1 MRPILTLMLVLLV
14 LAFPG
19 MSRADDPVLR
29 VSYAGKS
36 LLFTSAEIAAMTH
49 QDVSAMDAHEKQRH
63 TYSGVPVRTVLAQA
77 GAPFGEKL
85 RGPGMRLAGVARSK
99 DGYGVV
105 YALTEF
111 DEAFNDRTILLVDKQ
126 DGLALVPGQ
135 GPIRL
140 VAPGD
145 KRPARWLRMLTSL
158 EVLSVGDAP
167 AH

>member
-1 MRPILTLMLVLLV
+1 MRLILSLMLVSWV
-14 LAFPG
+14 LAFPAK
-19 MSRADDPVLR
+19 SRADYPVLR
-29 VSYAGKS
+29 VSYAGRS
-36 LLFTSAEIAAMTH
+36 LALTTAEIAAMPH

-63 TYSGVPVRTVLAQA
+63 TYSGVPVRTLLAQA

-85 RGPGMRLAGVARSK
+85 RGPGMRLAVVARSK

-105 YALTEF
+105 FALTEF

-126 DGLALVPGQ
+126 DGQALVPGQ

-140 VAPGD
+140 VVPGD

-158 EVLSVGDAP
+158 EILSVGDAP